1 MIFINGKFL
10 AQKLTG
16 VQRTSLEILKSIDF
30 LCETYNLNITL
41 LAPKDAINIKLENI
55 KVVRTN
61 FKSSFF
67 WEQALLPILTIN
79 RLLINFSGS
88 APLLKYGQIITI
100 HDAVLYDQPFAYSK
114 LFIIWYRLLF
124 YIQGHFSKLVMT
136 VSQFSKERLIYY
148 LPHIKNK
155 ILVINNGYEH
165 VYKLNQDLSIIEEL
179 NLKNKSFFL
188 TVGSRNPNKN
198 LQFVENLSRK
208 FSEQTF
214 VLVTNYNTNI
224 FASNKLKNGNNLIY
238 ATDISDE
245 KLIALYSKADA
256 VLCPSS
262 YEGFGIT
269 LIESLAL
276 ETNVIASD
284 IPAHVEVGGNKPIY
298 FVNNKYDDFEKKFQ
312 KYLNNQLSINNFDD
326 NWKKYSWKKAASLII
341 NFLKNE

>member
-1 MIFINGKFL
+1 M
-10 AQKLTG
+10 
-16 VQRTSLEILKSIDF
+16 
-30 LCETYNLNITL
+30 
-41 LAPKDAINIKLENI
+41 
-55 KVVRTN
+55 
-61 FKSSFF
+61 
-67 WEQALLPILTIN
+67 
-79 RLLINFSGS
+79 
-88 APLLKYGQIITI
+88 
-100 HDAVLYDQPFAYSK
+100 
-114 LFIIWYRLLF
+114 
-124 YIQGHFSKLVMT
+124 
-136 VSQFSKERLIYY
+136 
-148 LPHIKNK
+148 
-155 ILVINNGYEH
+155 
-165 VYKLNQDLSIIEEL
+165 
-179 NLKNKSFFL
+179 

-284 IPAHVEVGGNKPIY
+284 IPAHVEVGGSNIFCK
-298 FVNNKYDDFEKKFQ
+298 
-312 KYLNNQLSINNFDD
+312 
-326 NWKKYSWKKAASLII
+326 
-341 NFLKNE
+341 